1 MVDVAHK
8 RCIYEG
14 CNAQPTYNK
23 PGEKK
28 RLYCKDHKL
37 EGMIDIVHKKCKY
50 ENCDKRPTYNY
61 ENEKQPLFCKKHKQ
75 ENMIDVSNKKC
86 AYEGCNKQ
94 PIYNEEGNNRRLYCK
109 EHKKENMV
117 DVINKKCAFNE
128 CNKQP
133 SYNYEG
139 VKKRLYC
146 KEHKKENMVDV
157 FNKRCK
163 NNCDTIVLHNKYK
176 GYCLF
181 CFIHLFPNQP
191 VCRNYKTKEKYI
203 SDYIKEKFK
212 EYNWICDKTIQGGC
226 SKRRPDLFLELD
238 EQCIIIEVDENQHT
252 EYDCTCENKRLMELS
267 QDVGHKPIV
276 FIRFNPDD
284 YLENGKNITSCWGLG
299 KDGILRIKKNKQK
312 EWKER
317 LNILEKEID
326 YWIRPEN
333 TTNKTIEISNLF
345 YDY

>member
-1 MVDVAHK
+1 
-8 RCIYEG
+8 
-14 CNAQPTYNK
+14 
-23 PGEKK
+23 
-28 RLYCKDHKL
+28 
-37 EGMIDIVHKKCKY
+37 MIDIVHKKCKY

-86 AYEGCNKQ
+86 KYEGCNKQ

-117 DVINKKCAFNE
+117 DVINKKCVFNG

-133 SYNYEG
+133 TYNYEG

-181 CFIHLFPNQP
+181 CFMHLFPDQS

-238 EQCIIIEVDENQHT
+238 QQCIIVEIDENQHV
-252 EYDCTCENKRLMELS
+252 EYDCTCENKRLMEIS

-276 FIRFNPDD
+276 FIRFNPDE
-284 YLENGKNITSCWGLG
+284 YLDNGKNITSCWGPG
-299 KDGILRIKKNKQK
+299 KDGILRIKKNKEN

-317 LNILEKEID
+317 LRILYQEIN
-326 YWIRPEN
+326 YWIQPEN
-333 TTNKTIEISNLF
+333 TTNKTIEISHLF